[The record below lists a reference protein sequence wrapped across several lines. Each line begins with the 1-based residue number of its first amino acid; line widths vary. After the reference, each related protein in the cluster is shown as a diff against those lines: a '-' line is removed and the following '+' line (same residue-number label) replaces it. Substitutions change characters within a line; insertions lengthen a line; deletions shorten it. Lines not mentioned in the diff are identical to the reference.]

1 MKRLFLFLLLL
12 LTLRAHAQT
21 TFTGTVQDA
30 RGEAIIGANVYLK
43 DTYDGTSSAID
54 GSFSFATPATGAQWL
69 LVSAV
74 GFRPYEQPIA
84 TNQDTV
90 SVAIVLREAINKM
103 DGVTITAGAFAASDE
118 KQGLMLKPLE
128 IVTTAGALGDI
139 SGALNTLPGTQ
150 TVAEDGRLFVRGEYT
165 NLAPYQGLVKQD
177 TDWKQAP
184 VSGGG
189 SMALRHKTS
198 AQGILK
204 LYGYA
209 YDQYAVQAFRV
220 NSVDYLLK
228 PIGPDELGQAL
239 DKFWQY
245 HQSAPAEPTVDVTM
259 MTQIQQAISTMSQP
273 YKHRFVVKV
282 GEHIR
287 PISVAEVLYF
297 MSQDKVTFMQTRT
310 DQKTAGRRFIID
322 YSLDQVE
329 GAVDPNRFF
338 RISRQYVVSLEA
350 VEDIITYSSSHLKLI
365 LKHSEDNQVLVS
377 RERVA
382 SFRQWLDQ

>member
-1 MKRLFLFLLLL
+1 MQVLIIEDEKPAARHLTTLLQKHDPTIAVLTQLDTVKKAVAWFGEHPAPDLVFLDIQL
-12 LTLRAHAQT
+12 A
-21 TFTGTVQDA
+21 
-30 RGEAIIGANVYLK
+30 
-43 DTYDGTSSAID
+43 DGL
-54 GSFSFATPATGAQWL
+54 SFSIFEQ
-69 LVSAV
+69 VAV
-74 GFRPYEQPIA
+74 TSPI
-84 TNQDTV
+84 
-90 SVAIVLREAINKM
+90 I
-103 DGVTITAGAFAASDE
+103 F
-118 KQGLMLKPLE
+118 
-128 IVTTAGALGDI
+128 TT
-139 SGALNTLPGTQ
+139 
-150 TVAEDGRLFVRGEYT
+150 
-165 NLAPYQGLVKQD
+165 
-177 TDWKQAP
+177 
-184 VSGGG
+184 
-189 SMALRHKTS
+189 
-198 AQGILK
+198 
-204 LYGYA
+204 A